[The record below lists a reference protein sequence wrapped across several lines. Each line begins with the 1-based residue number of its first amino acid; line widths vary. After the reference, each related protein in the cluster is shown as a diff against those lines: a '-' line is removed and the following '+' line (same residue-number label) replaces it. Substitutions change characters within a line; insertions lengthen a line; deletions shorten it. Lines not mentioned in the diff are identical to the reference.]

1 MRIVIADSETT
12 GLVEPQACEI
22 AFIELPEDFN
32 EFRELDISNPIEFL
46 TNHDLHSSVFEQR
59 YRPTKA
65 IDPRASQVT
74 GIYMKDLIN
83 CPSIKEFEYP
93 KSTEVMIGHN
103 IAYDWRV
110 FGKPNVKLIC
120 TKELSQLVYS
130 KADGLANNKLTTIVE
145 FLYKEEGKKLTLK
158 AHGALLDCKLVYLI
172 LLKISRK
179 LPQVQSWDDLVSLCS
194 QGTRSY
200 EELSELSI
208 PLTLMP
214 IGKHGGK
221 RFSEVPTDYL
231 RWLNRQK
238 DLSSALKLAL
248 ETELTLRQ

>member
-1 MRIVIADSETT
+1 MKVVIADSETT
-12 GLVEPQACEI
+12 GLVEPQACEV

-32 EFRELDISNPIEFL
+32 EFRELDIPNPIEFL

-74 GIYMKDLIN
+74 GIYMKDLVN

-93 KSTEVMIGHN
+93 KTTEVMIGHN
-103 IAYDWRV
+103 ISYDWRV
-110 FGKPNVKLIC
+110 FGKPDVKLIC
-120 TKELSQLVYS
+120 TKELAQLVYS
-130 KADGLANNKLTTIVE
+130 KKDGLANNKLTTLTE

-179 LPQVQSWDDLVSLCS
+179 LSQVQSWDDLVSLCS

-200 EELSELSI
+200 EETDKVLV

-214 IGKHGGK
+214 MGKYGGR
-221 RFSEVPTDYL
+221 RFEDIPTDYL
-231 RWLNRQK
+231 KWI
-238 DLSSALKLAL
+238 
-248 ETELTLRQ
+248 LRQDSMSKPVLVAAQLELANR

>member
-32 EFRELDISNPIEFL
+32 QFRELDIPNPIEFL

-120 TKELSQLVYS
+120 TKELSQLVYN
-130 KADGLANNKLTTIVE
+130 KNDGLANNKLTTIVE

-200 EELSELSI
+200 EELSDISV
-208 PLTLMP
+208 PMTLMP
-214 IGKHGGK
+214 FGKHGGK
-221 RFSEVPTDYL
+221 RFTEIPTDYL
-231 RWLNRQK
+231 KWLLRQA
-238 DLSSALKLAL
+238 DLSKPVKLAAEL
-248 ETELTLRQ
+248 ELANR